1 MVVGVCRVILSI
13 PGNASL
19 KGKRKVLRAIL
30 DRTRNKFNA
39 SIAEVGDNDL
49 WQRSELG
56 ITLVANDM
64 KFVNSSLDKILNF
77 IDSLNVAEIVDHE
90 MELISL

>member
-1 MVVGVCRVILSI
+1 MVVGVCRVVLLI
-13 PGNASL
+13 PDNASL
-19 KGKRKVLRAIL
+19 KGKRKVLRTIL

-64 KFVNSSLDKILNF
+64 SFVNSCLDKILNF
-77 IDSLNVAEIVDHE
+77 IDSLNVAEIIDHE
-90 MELISL
+90 IELISL